1 MEADSGF
8 WDAVEAS
15 NAELAARG
23 LYIIY
28 LFSER
33 EMLLRRDWLDQIL
46 AVTRLQLRHLE
57 FFRLATVDLVPSKM
71 MRGSDRRTWRMPS
84 S

>member
-1 MEADSGF
+1 MGAHRGEFTA
-8 WDAVEAS
+8 
-15 NAELAARG
+15 AERG
-23 LYIIY
+23 IAYITH
-28 LFSER
+28 LFSDR
-33 EMLLRRDWLDQIL
+33 KMFLRRDWLDQIL